1 MNTRD
6 EHLVKTKAELVK
18 NLDIYLEGVNN
29 EQVMVVKSYFSLDT
43 AKTDIEKFIQK
54 GEMKDSIY
62 GKKLK
67 QQMKNLIKKAEIHQ
81 EYYTVLGSLFHIS
94 SVEFSYNYYL
104 NAKSYQISPQIYNTN
119 IDINVFN
126 KLFDGDY
133 SFDTIAN
140 KTTNTNYSNIQTSEI
155 IDAFEDGFS
164 AHKISNYEFNY
175 DQKMSIKMMKSQLH
189 SKLKDLKQEELGVS
203 RHIDN
208 LNLLIYY
215 ATDFSSF
222 LYSFFDHN

>member
-1 MNTRD
+1 IT
-6 EHLVKTKAELVK
+6 LF
-18 NLDIYLEGVNN
+18 LEV
-29 EQVMVVKSYFSLDT
+29 YFTFLPLN
-43 AKTDIEKFIQK
+43 F
-54 GEMKDSIY
+54 
-62 GKKLK
+62 L
-67 QQMKNLIKKAEIHQ
+67 LI
-81 EYYTVLGSLFHIS
+81 T
-94 SVEFSYNYYL
+94 YL

-208 LNLLIYY
+208 LNLVDYKY
-215 ATDFSSF
+215 T
-222 LYSFFDHN
+222 YSTCIFIMPFYVFNLLQGKKSYNSL